1 MVQGKT
7 TSVAYHFSSFF
18 FKKKRN
24 LFYVASE
31 YKPIPWWLR
40 GKESACN
47 AGEASS
53 ILELR
58 RSPGGGN
65 GNPLQ
70 RSWKLRDSLGKLMDR
85 RAWQTTTH
93 GVSKSQRR
101 LK

>member
-1 MVQGKT
+1 M
-7 TSVAYHFSSFF
+7 
-18 FKKKRN
+18 
-24 LFYVASE
+24 ASE

-101 LK
+101 LKQLRLCLKPMNNVVTVSGGQ